1 MDPNAPP
8 SKRDV
13 MLKYGRSVP
22 KPKPA
27 PPREERVVQSVH
39 EHGKGRGY
47 SSRANDFVD
56 YMNHPA
62 VPDESRMLELE
73 RLEIEY
79 RIHQEKLAALNI
91 F

>member
-1 MDPNAPP
+1 
-8 SKRDV
+8 
-13 MLKYGRSVP
+13 
-22 KPKPA
+22 
-27 PPREERVVQSVH
+27 
-39 EHGKGRGY
+39 
-47 SSRANDFVD
+47 
-56 YMNHPA
+56 MNHPA